1 MVNKKGEIVFSVDAR
16 GVGLLRPTPLAVSIT
31 ISLEDVGEEKAAEAE
46 ASQNQTPE
54 RARKNTNQWLCLWIV
69 EGIQKITYFVFH
81 NFTFDG
87 LNTRAVFVRPNI
99 NSQTIA
105 HGVVTIKRHEKSI
118 VLAAE

>member
-31 ISLEDVGEEKAAEAE
+31 ISLEDVGEEKAAEE
-46 ASQNQTPE
+46 EPSQNQTPE
-54 RARKNTNQWLCLWIV
+54 RAREDTNQWLRLWVV
-69 EGIQKITYFVFH
+69 ESIEKITNFVCH
-81 NFTFDG
+81 NHKTYR
-87 LNTRAVFVRPNI
+87 LNTWANFFCPNI

-105 HGVVTIKRHEKSI
+105 HRVVTIKRHEKTI